1 VIPHIPCPVR
11 RAPPARVVYDDE
23 RTGTAMDVILSF
35 LRGQPQRNS
44 SSVRSLLRDDH
55 LRSTLHCETRR
66 QQRKQEL
73 E

>member
-1 VIPHIPCPVR
+1 VIPDTPCPVR
-11 RAPPARVVYDDE
+11 RASPARVGYDDE
-23 RTGTAMDVILSF
+23 KTGTAIDVIQSF

-44 SSVRSLLRDDH
+44 SSVKSLLRDDH
-55 LRSTLHCETRR
+55 LGGALHCETRR